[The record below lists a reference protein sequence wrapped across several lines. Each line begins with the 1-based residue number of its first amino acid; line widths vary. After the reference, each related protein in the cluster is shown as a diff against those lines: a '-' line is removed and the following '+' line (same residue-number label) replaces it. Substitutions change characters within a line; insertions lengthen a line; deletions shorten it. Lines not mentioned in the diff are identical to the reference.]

1 MLKFYH
7 VTILQDPSI
16 HDSVESLKYLMVT
29 KDMRRDT
36 GAAGGKEEGEGGGEG
51 GSTRVR
57 RRFDLAK
64 IRQWTSDGRYTR
76 LQQLQDDLLAVFKL
90 GRKYYGSQVYYDS
103 FKLERAYLKVRDELC
118 KDGNLLWSPA
128 LDYTTRYIV

>member
-1 MLKFYH
+1 
-7 VTILQDPSI
+7 
-16 HDSVESLKYLMVT
+16 MVT
-29 KDMRRDT
+29 KDIRQDT
-36 GAAGGKEEGEGGGEG
+36 VAAGGKEEEGGEGEGEGGG
-51 GSTRVR
+51 GSTKVR

-90 GRKYYGSQVYYDS
+90 GRRYYGSQAYYDS

-128 LDYTTRYIV
+128 LDYTTKYV